1 MKKTLSL
8 LLTIFVVAVA
18 VLLVALKY
26 FDYVANPWTRD
37 GQVRANV
44 IQVTSRVSGP
54 ITELPI
60 SDNQM
65 VKAGDLLFRID
76 PRTYQVA
83 LAQAKA
89 QYDQTVDQLDS
100 LDRQVEAA
108 DAQVQQASASVDQ
121 AQAQLRSA
129 QAALVQST
137 SQLERYDR
145 LVKDGNISI
154 ANYDAQ
160 KRNYDVDRANV
171 DRSTAALS
179 QATSALAQAQAQ
191 RETVVAKRGAKGD
204 DNAQLRSAKANLEN
218 ARLNLE
224 FTEQRASVDGYVTNL
239 NLQLGSQANAG
250 SPAMALV
257 DKNSF
262 WVDAYFR
269 ESVVGTLKPGN
280 AAFVTLMSYPDTT
293 IEGTVDSIAW
303 GISQQDGSTSQQLL
317 PVVQPSFEWIRLAQ
331 RIPVK
336 IMIKEV
342 PANVELRVGTTASVM
357 VRASGHGSSAAAG
370 TSAKGAGSGKKPPPV
385 PAALQ

>member
-1 MKKTLSL
+1 MKKTLQV

-18 VLLVALKY
+18 VLLVTLKY

-44 IQVTSRVSGP
+44 IQVTPRVSGP

-60 SDNQM
+60 TDNQA

-76 PRTYQVA
+76 QRTFKVA
-83 LAQAKA
+83 RAQAKA
-89 QYDQTVDQLDS
+89 QYDATVDQLDS
-100 LDRQVEAA
+100 LGRQVEAA
-108 DAQVQQASASVDQ
+108 DAQVMQAKASVDQ

-129 QAALVQST
+129 QAALVQSKN
-137 SQLERYDR
+137 QLDRYER
-145 LVKDGNISI
+145 LVKDGNLSV

-160 KRNYDVDRANV
+160 KKNYDVDRANL

-179 QATSALAQAQAQ
+179 QAESALAQAEAQ
-191 RETVVAKRGAKGD
+191 RATAIAKRGAKGD
-204 DNAQLRSAKANLEN
+204 QNAQLRSAKANLDN

-239 NLQLGSQANAG
+239 NLRLGSQANAG
-250 SPAMALV
+250 AAAMALV
-257 DKNSF
+257 DRQSF

-269 ESVVGTLKPGN
+269 ETTVGTLKPGD
-280 AAFVTLMSYPDTT
+280 AAFITLMSYPDTT

-303 GISQQDGSTSQQLL
+303 GIAQQDGSTSQRLL
-317 PVVQPSFEWIRLAQ
+317 PTVQPSFEWIRLAQ

-336 IMIKEV
+336 VSIKKL
-342 PANVELRVGTTASVM
+342 PANIELRVGTTASVM
-357 VRASGHGSSAAAG
+357 VRTNGHANN
-370 TSAKGAGSGKKPPPV
+370 TEAGSPQSGATVTKKPPPV
-385 PAALQ
+385 PGALQ